1 MAPRK
6 PNYRF
11 ERQERE
17 RLKAAKKAEKA
28 AKRAAGGED
37 EPQDGAAT
45 ETQPDADSEAKAES

>member
-17 RLKAAKKAEKA
+17 RQKAAKKAEKA
-28 AKRAAGGED
+28 AKRATGGED
-37 EPQDGAAT
+37 EPQDGAAA
-45 ETQPDADSEAKAES
+45 EVHSDNDAEAKAEG